1 MEVLIM
7 AQQSTSN
14 SPNHAGVWIPPPLL
28 YVPPFLLAW
37 LLQTVLPLPLL
48 PQGMVA
54 VAAALFFVVGI
65 ILCVWSI
72 GLFRRS
78 NTSLVPVKPTATLVQ
93 SGPYQVTR
101 NPMYLGLLCLY
112 IAAAFWLNLI
122 WALVSIPRVIG
133 IVQRV
138 AIKKEERYLEQRFGE
153 AYRQYKAHV
162 RRWI

>member
-14 SPNHAGVWIPPPLL
+14 PSNHAGVWIPPPLFYIL
-28 YVPPFLLAW
+28 PFLLAR
-37 LLQTVLPLPLL
+37 LLQTVIPLPFL
-48 PQGMVA
+48 PEGIVKVVA
-54 VAAALFFVVGI
+54 VLFFAVGS

-78 NTSLVPVKPTATLVQ
+78 KTSLVPVKPTATLVL
-93 SGPYQVTR
+93 SGPYQLSR

-112 IAAAFWLNLI
+112 LAATFWLNMV
-122 WALVSIPRVIG
+122 WALVLVPIVIG
-133 IVQRV
+133 IVQRIV
-138 AIKKEERYLEQRFGE
+138 IEKEERYLEQRFGE
-153 AYRQYKAHV
+153 MYRQYKARV

>member
-1 MEVLIM
+1 M

-14 SPNHAGVWIPPPLL
+14 PPNHAGVWLPPPLL
-28 YVPPFLLAW
+28 YVLPFLLAR
-37 LLQTVLPLPLL
+37 LLQTVIPLPFL
-48 PQGMVA
+48 PEGIVP
-54 VAAALFFVVGI
+54 VAAVLFFAIGL

-78 NTSLVPVKPTATLVQ
+78 KTSLVPVKPTATLVL

-112 IAAAFWLNLI
+112 LAAAFWLNMV
-122 WALVSIPRVIG
+122 WALVLVPIVIG
-133 IVQRV
+133 IVQRIV
-138 AIKKEERYLEQRFGE
+138 IEKEERYLEQQFGE
-153 AYRQYKAHV
+153 TYRQYKAQV